1 MSMKSI
7 LVHVDTSPQCDA
19 RVALAAA
26 VAKRL
31 DADLSAVF
39 ALPPPDVAT
48 WADGPTLIELER
60 ELVELEAAAVKAE
73 DQFMAVLRKHGL
85 RGRWLLERGA
95 AEICVIRRSRA
106 ADLVVLGQRNP
117 DKPQALDAPENVIMA
132 CGRPVLMVPYIGT
145 FPEAGDRPLVAW
157 NDSRESRRALHDALP
172 LMTGRKPATIIWVK
186 PDPDQGKAA
195 IADISEYL
203 GRRGLKAESELVTNP
218 ELTPAEEVLA
228 RAADLGANLIVM
240 GAYGHSRAR
249 EFVFGGMTRDMLR
262 QMTVPVL
269 MAH

>member
-1 MSMKSI
+1 MSIKSI
-7 LVHVDTSPQCDA
+7 LVHVDTAPQCNA
-19 RVALAAA
+19 RVALAAVA
-26 VAKRL
+26 AKRL

-39 ALPPPDVAT
+39 ALPPPEVAT

-60 ELVELEAAAVKAE
+60 ELVELEAAAVRAE
-73 DQFMAVLRKHGL
+73 DQFMAVLGKHGL
-85 RGRWLLERGA
+85 RGRWLLERDS

-106 ADLVVLGQRNP
+106 ADLVVLGQRDP
-117 DKPQALDAPENVIMA
+117 DRPQALDAPENVIMA
-132 CGRPVLMVPYIGT
+132 CGRPVLMVPYIGSY
-145 FPEAGDRPLVAW
+145 PKAGDRPLVAW

-172 LMTGRKPATIIWVK
+172 LMTGRKPATIIWVE

-195 IADISEYL
+195 IADLSEYL
-203 GRRGLKAESELVTNP
+203 DRRGLKAESELATNT

-228 RAADLGANLIVM
+228 RAADLGADLIVM
-240 GAYGHSRAR
+240 GAYGHSRLR
-249 EFVFGGMTRDMLR
+249 EFVLGGMTRDILR